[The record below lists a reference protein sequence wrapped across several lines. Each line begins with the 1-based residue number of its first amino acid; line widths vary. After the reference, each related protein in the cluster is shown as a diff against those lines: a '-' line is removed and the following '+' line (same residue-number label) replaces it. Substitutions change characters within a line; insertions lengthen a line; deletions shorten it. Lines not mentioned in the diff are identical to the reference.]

1 MNERLK
7 NTSMVG
13 ALSDVVEDLGDLLQ
27 KEVRLAKAELSEK
40 LATKLRAGVWMSVTG
55 IFGICAALVLIEA
68 AIFAIASYGLALHW
82 SCLIVAAALAVVA
95 VGAYAVGRA
104 DARAS
109 VTPTRTIHQVQRDVA
124 AAKEQL
130 S

>member
-7 NTSMVG
+7 NTAMVG

-55 IFGICAALVLIEA
+55 IFGLCAVLVLIEA
-68 AIFAIASYGLALHW
+68 AIFAIASYGFALHW

-95 VGAYAVGRA
+95 LAAYAIGRA

-109 VTPTRTIHQVQRDVA
+109 VSPRRTINQVQRDVA